1 MKFPRALAL
10 GITLAISLPASALAM
25 SPSQA
30 VAIPEG
36 VHVPTW
42 NELPPRQR
50 KDLARFQP
58 NWDRMPASRRVA
70 ILERYAR
77 WQRASP
83 QARETWREGERNFQQ
98 MSPLQRQ
105 QMRRSLAV
113 VRELPPEK
121 QRHLRRIWQ
130 SLSPEERRLWL
141 ERGGP
146 GLSTPPGADR
156 P

>member
-1 MKFPRALAL
+1 MTFSRALLLVVAL
-10 GITLAISLPASALAM
+10 LLAAFVPGSAMATRQVAAVPDGVQVPAWKDLS
-25 SPSQA
+25 
-30 VAIPEG
+30 
-36 VHVPTW
+36 
-42 NELPPRQR
+42 PRQR
-50 KDLARFQP
+50 EDLARFQP
-58 NWDRMPASRRVA
+58 NWNRMPASRRVA

-77 WQRASP
+77 WQQASP
-83 QARETWREGERNFQQ
+83 QARETWREGERNFLQ

-146 GLSTPPGADR
+146 GLSPPPPSRG

>member
-1 MKFPRALAL
+1 MKFSRALLCGLAL
-10 GITLAISLPASALAM
+10 LLAAPAPGVAATQRASI
-25 SPSQA
+25 A
-30 VAIPEG
+30 VPEG
-36 VHVPTW
+36 VQVPAW
-42 NELPPRQR
+42 KDLSPRQR
-50 KDLARFQP
+50 EDLARFQG

-77 WQRASP
+77 WQQASP

-130 SLSPEERRLWL
+130 SLSPEERREWL

-146 GLSTPPGADR
+146 GLSPPPRG

>member
-1 MKFPRALAL
+1 MKFLAAAALAL
-10 GITLAISLPASALAM
+10 ALLASAPVAA
-25 SPSQA
+25 QRGDIA
-30 VAIPEG
+30 VPDGVRVPE
-36 VHVPTW
+36 W
-42 NELPPRQR
+42 KELSPRQR
-50 KDLARFQP
+50 EDLARFGP

-77 WQRASP
+77 WQQAAP
-83 QARETWREGERNFQQ
+83 QARETWREGERNFMQ

-105 QMRRSLAV
+105 QMRRSLAA

-130 SLSPEERRLWL
+130 SLSPEERREWL

-146 GLSTPPGADR
+146 GLSPPPARR